1 MEPSLRDNGGLH
13 QGPPE
18 VWGGVEYTCNR
29 VNDEYFDQ
37 VELSGHSTRPADYE
51 SFAALGMK
59 TFRFG
64 LLWERYERLKAWNWF
79 DERLQWMK
87 GSGMRPIAG
96 LMHHGSGPEHTSL
109 LDPIY
114 PEKLAEYAA
123 SVAERYPWIDA
134 YTPVNEPHTT
144 ARFSGM
150 YGIWYPHHR
159 SRRSYLQALL
169 HQLKATVLCMEA
181 IRRVRSDAQLIQ
193 TEDVGRTCGTEAL
206 RSVVEVLSERR
217 WLTFDLLCGR
227 VDRKHPMFRYM
238 VDERIPEREILW
250 FADHPCVPSVIGINY
265 YPTSDRYLDHR
276 VERYS
281 PDRRSSEG
289 HFVDVE
295 AVRVEGRGLAG
306 AGSLLLEAWR
316 RYGQP
321 VAITEAHLGG
331 PVDDQIRWVSEVWR
345 GVKDAQAMGAECVA
359 LTLWA
364 LLGSYYWNQLVT
376 RPNGHYEAGVF
387 DVRSGTPVATE
398 LSRIVAQ
405 MADGREPRHP
415 ALKSRGWWQDEGR
428 VIYRPDGDIA
438 AIAA

>member
-1 MEPSLRDNGGLH
+1 MEPSLRENGGHH
-13 QGPPE
+13 QSPLE
-18 VWGGVEYTCNR
+18 IWGGVEYTCNR

-51 SFAALGMK
+51 GFAALGMK

-64 LLWERYERLKAWNWF
+64 LLWERYERLKSWSWF
-79 DERLQWMK
+79 DERLHWMK
-87 GSGMRPIAG
+87 SSGMRPIAG

-109 LDPIY
+109 LDPAY
-114 PEKLAEYAA
+114 PEKLAKYASA
-123 SVAERYPWIDA
+123 VAERYPWIDA

-181 IRRVRSDAQLIQ
+181 IRRVRADAQLIQ
-193 TEDVGRTCGTEAL
+193 TEDVGRTDGTDAL

-227 VDRKHPMFRYM
+227 VDRRHPMFRYM
-238 VDERIPEREILW
+238 SDEGIQEREILW
-250 FADHPCVPSVIGINY
+250 FMDHPCVPSVVGINY

-276 VERYS
+276 VDRYS
-281 PDRRSSEG
+281 ADRRSSEG
-289 HFVDVE
+289 NFVDVE

-331 PVDDQIRWVSEVWR
+331 PVHDQIRWVSEVWR
-345 GVKDAQAMGAECVA
+345 GVKDAQARGAECVA

-398 LSRIVAQ
+398 LSRIVSQ
-405 MADGREPRHP
+405 MAQGKEPRHA
-415 ALKSRGWWQDEGR
+415 ALKSSGWWQDEGR
-428 VIYRPDGDIA
+428 VIYRPDGDTA
-438 AIAA
+438 AMAA